1 MSIAFWLEVA
11 VAVLLLATVVYCFL
25 LNRRLQDLRSAQSDM
40 AELMHEF
47 TTALQR
53 AEDGLGELRQLG
65 QQLGGDLDGKISAAR
80 SLVDELKI
88 MVDSG
93 AGLADRIERGLLGA
107 TSAERPT
114 PATASAATASES
126 ERELAEAMR
135 RPR

>member
-25 LNRRLQDLRSAQSDM
+25 LNRRLQELRSAQSDM

-47 TTALQR
+47 TTAMQR
-53 AEDGLGELRQLG
+53 AEDGLGELRQVG
-65 QQLGGDLDGKISAAR
+65 QQLGSDLDGKISAAR

-107 TSAERPT
+107 TSAERPA
-114 PATASAATASES
+114 PAPASAATASES